1 MIISVLK
8 KSFFHFFLDIF
19 LQQWR
24 KNTSPL
30 CFQENK
36 VIMLY
41 NFTRKTKAS
50 SCKRSRMKSK
60 IVAFLLV
67 NVWLNLTQFYITRSN
82 LACSDANNDSRF
94 FQFWYS
100 TKPFQIDIDIHTK
113 KTLWK
118 VHVTLNLKQ
127 PDHEKPYKFYKTPQ
141 NLLRLG
147 CFLVT

>member
-1 MIISVLK
+1 M
-8 KSFFHFFLDIF
+8 
-19 LQQWR
+19 
-24 KNTSPL
+24 
-30 CFQENK
+30 
-36 VIMLY
+36 
-41 NFTRKTKAS
+41 RKTKAS

-67 NVWLNLTQFYITRSN
+67 NIWLNLTQFYITRSN

-147 CFLVT
+147 CFLVTLPFPTPESFFATLWDRISWSMQPLCHLKV